1 MEGINVPEKEISKHN
16 HPEDVTFHLHK
27 EEMQVS
33 KKWVDTADVKVYKK
47 TYIEAKQIT
56 VPVTREE
63 LIIEKKIA
71 NPKGNTDA
79 QMETIRIP
87 LSEERIEVSLHPTVL
102 EEVDIFKKQFE
113 ELKQVNDTVKEEK
126 LHIDTVG
133 DIKVKVD
140 D

>member
-1 MEGINVPEKEISKHN
+1 
-16 HPEDVTFHLHK
+16 
-27 EEMQVS
+27 MQVS